1 MEDYLKDIC
10 DLNIPNQDIINTLQ
24 TSIINK
30 DFEDLCLEVINNG
43 YVLTKEIGNLKLQL
57 MPLDKQIINNKNPFS
72 IINLGEC
79 ENILKKIYGLE
90 NKSILLLKIDIK
102 IPGYSAVDVEYELYN
117 SLNYS
122 KLNLEYCDKKKIE
135 IYVPANI
142 NSKEIFKYDPK
153 SDYYNDLCFP
163 YTNVNDSDI
172 TMLDRKD
179 EFVNKNLSLCFE
191 DCEFKGYDSENQ
203 KAICNCNIKYYIR
216 EISKIDNIDSEK
228 FFKGWVNIENIINIQ
243 VIKCIKL
250 FFTKDGFVENIGN
263 WILLSIIFLFIIS
276 EFYFYF
282 KGFPKLISD
291 IDTLKKDIIN
301 DLDNE
306 TKKINKVNDNVDD
319 KIINGINE
327 ENIGKKI
334 TKIKKIKIKKK
345 RTKNT
350 LSKKNQNKINL
361 ISNNNLESKK
371 YLTFLESSK
380 KSIDIDIN
388 KNNSSEKLTL
398 TKLSDSEIN
407 SLNYK
412 DALELD
418 KRTYMQYYWS
428 LIKAKQL
435 LIFTFYFNK
444 DYNSYIIKIEL
455 FLFAIALYLTIS
467 ALFFNDTSIHQIYED
482 EGIFNF
488 VYNIPQ
494 IAYSTIISAVINL
507 IVKTLSLTESK
518 VLELKKEKD
527 EEMLNKK
534 GLTLVKKLK
543 LKFILF
549 YIITS
554 IFLIFFW
561 IYLSCFCAVYVNTQ
575 YHLIKDSL
583 VSFSLSL
590 VYPFALNL
598 IPIFIRIPAIKKRNK
613 ECMYKISKAFQMI

>member
-1 MEDYLKDIC
+1 
-10 DLNIPNQDIINTLQ
+10 
-24 TSIINK
+24 
-30 DFEDLCLEVINNG
+30 
-43 YVLTKEIGNLKLQL
+43 
-57 MPLDKQIINNKNPFS
+57 
-72 IINLGEC
+72 
-79 ENILKKIYGLE
+79 
-90 NKSILLLKIDIK
+90 
-102 IPGYSAVDVEYELYN
+102 
-117 SLNYS
+117 
-122 KLNLEYCDKKKIE
+122 
-135 IYVPANI
+135 
-142 NSKEIFKYDPK
+142 
-153 SDYYNDLCFP
+153 
-163 YTNVNDSDI
+163 
-172 TMLDRKD
+172 MLDRKD

-350 LSKKNQNKINL
+350 LSKKNPNKINL

-388 KNNSSEKLTL
+388 KNNSSEKSTL